1 MIAAGIGLDHAGIN
15 GEAFTLD
22 QFSMIVSENQCRF
35 QRLFAF
41 LAIFSDG
48 GPTSWSA

>member
-41 LAIFSDG
+41 LATFRDG
-48 GPTSWSA
+48 GATSWSA